1 MKNTTKRARALLV
14 SLLSVLMLC
23 CLFMAVGIGASAED
37 VLITDAPL
45 TAGRSFEDGEGI
57 QLGKDLDTMPRTY
70 EAVVYVP
77 SDVNQKGAILSNFYP
92 LGNTPHIDFAIINGG
107 TNGAEARPLLDIT
120 DVNNNRTRVEF
131 RKDVKAEGWMHVVIT
146 HESNED
152 GDVYTCYV
160 NGEKVSKSNINIWI
174 DGTKNNEAIVT
185 YGEMDM
191 SGMENS
197 SSMYLGQAYA
207 YTSVTELGADD
218 PYNDGGA
225 YEPTNFKGRIK
236 NVALYSTVLTEAE
249 IKANYQS
256 GINPS
261 RDDLILCYDLTATET
276 SGETKSGYI
285 SDISG
290 NGYNTV
296 PLFHE
301 REDEL
306 NSDDFDYAFAVL
318 GDTQFLVD
326 RDVAYGTSYTA
337 DIYNWIIANKDAK
350 KIARVLG
357 VGDIV
362 EDGNI
367 YEKVSDEV
375 RARAQWTY
383 AVAQFARLEEAGI
396 PYTITWGFN
405 HDGQKGQ
412 EFTEYFASS
421 TNFTDSDIGYFISDS
436 THADYNKR
444 LANYYQRFEVDAKG
458 ESGEDIKIGYLV
470 MCIEYRPS
478 DDVLSW
484 ADEVIKANPDS
495 RVIISTHY
503 FLNQYGEI
511 SEEYAEIQPKW
522 DRLANE
528 NKNVELILSGHVARQ
543 NNIVKAYTVAKSGQT
558 VAQLLIDPQ
567 QMDRFYGYDDTGVV
581 AMLYFSNQGN
591 DVRVELVSTAKTMR
605 AREAAKA
612 DGKDENSVTDI
623 LYGARNE
630 FTYNLS
636 EVKAPIT
643 TEYGVIPAEYTSAE
657 EYPFVIFDSNK
668 NWIGAHYRFY
678 GARSEDSA
686 VGVAKA
692 YLKDN
697 NVWANGSYGKN
708 EVSVIILMRRDVTMD
723 DNEEYSNIA
732 QAQGKLTIDLG
743 GNQLKAA
750 ESKTLFALS
759 HKKYDYSGDANIF
772 PTTLEVKN
780 GKIVLTNSYLI
791 AFSVSEGGEG
801 KQYNCT
807 FDNVDFAITGTAKR
821 LVNVSGSMY
830 SFDPTVKFDN
840 CDFDFTKAQNQITLC
855 YLGTEN
861 VSVHYTVIGGEIKGG
876 ASGCKIAVGADV
888 NRGSAT
894 VKANADKQYPYLI
907 LPSGVSVT
915 TEKLNGGSHYFKKV
929 SGTDEITYKLYTT
942 LGSYGAVLADDT
954 EYAFLVF
961 DGNNKLKYKSDE
973 LYGNAA
979 STSAINRAKE
989 NILKENRWVLQADG
1003 TYAYEGKNSGDAPVT
1018 ATIVLMRDYTMG
1030 EYEAYSNLSQIQGV
1044 LTIDLNGHTLSA
1056 NETETL
1062 FPTSLKQ
1069 WTSSG
1074 DEKIF
1079 PSQITLKNGNIN
1091 VYNHAIVTFANNT
1104 NGNGKEFTYRFED
1117 VEIFVKGT
1125 ASSII
1130 ADQPGTSSVTYKTA
1144 LELVDCRI
1152 DISESTASGAV
1163 TLFNLGNKTTNT
1175 SVRVYGGSIAS
1186 SDKEFKIWTQA
1197 SGSGTI
1203 VFYKSEGEYT
1213 VMSSNGFVPE
1223 ESVMTEEGLECVFV
1237 KKSASADEVTFVLC
1251 PEVMANYKIKTSV
1264 TLHTNF
1270 VYNIYVPVSNA
1281 KSFTVNGSAIEY
1293 RTEVIDGTEYY
1304 CIAVNLPAGEALSD
1318 IALKVTLYAGDNTVD
1333 VNWTLSV
1340 LKYTKSILSGKFG
1353 DTTKT
1358 LMKDMLVYAAAA
1370 HTYFENELDSVKL
1383 LEIEGLLNGYTKAV
1397 PVAEAKKPESSTYFT
1412 DVAVYVGDVPSF
1424 RFYLADGYS
1433 AEDFTFKAG
1442 KRSVSAAE
1450 GTDRNGKYLE
1460 VTMYAYMMLDDVTY
1474 TVTDK
1479 VSGVRVSESYNL
1491 YAYLEFA
1498 KSENNLKLTAVV
1510 EGLIKYSVSANEYRQ
1525 SVLNK
1530 NKVSAEVVNKNGASG
1545 AVSFVVD
1552 DGDQTTARFL
1562 QEMMIKYPTLALS
1575 FAVPVK
1581 KLATLAIEDKDGN
1594 GIPNYVMVDGKYVY
1608 EVIEDS
1614 YEFWCNILSSGNAE
1628 IVNHSYTHGYF
1639 GSNDNGGSF
1648 EYVKNGS
1655 SEVTTS
1661 DILPEGSVSKEIYAS
1676 KQILEELF
1684 ADYISDNNT
1693 MVSYIGAGIGVR
1705 TSDFTLADGTVI
1717 TTYKT
1722 FLDGALEEAYENGD
1736 VVAVNSTFGQYYS
1749 EALDVSTKVV
1759 LAEKFDEALRL
1770 KIPRYMIEYY
1780 NANPEGLVNGD
1791 ISNWTEFIDAA
1802 AELNGWACFCIHKIR
1817 ENAPESTSDH
1827 IITEAQAEALLKYA
1841 VENNLW
1847 IATNTEAA
1855 IYFSEWST
1863 ASVITELVNGEIR
1876 VTVTDEEDDSIYN
1889 MALTVKVNLPE
1900 GWESAVCG
1908 GKSCEIFRN
1917 EDGSAYVLVDIVP
1930 DTECAVITQGN

>member
-1 MKNTTKRARALLV
+1 MKNTTKRARAWLV

-23 CLFMAVGIGASAED
+23 CLFIAVGIGTSAAD
-37 VLITDAPL
+37 TLITDAPL

-77 SDVNQKGAILSNFYP
+77 ADVNQKGAILSNFYP

-197 SSMYLGQAYA
+197 ASMYLGQAYA
-207 YTSVTELGADD
+207 YSSVTELGADD

-256 GINPS
+256 GINVS
-261 RDDLILCYDLTATET
+261 RDDIILCYDLTSEET

-285 SDISG
+285 TDISG

-301 REDEL
+301 REDEI
-306 NSDDFDYAFAVL
+306 SGDDFDYAFAVL

-326 RDVAYGTSYTA
+326 RDVAMGTSYTA

-478 DDVLSW
+478 DAVLSW
-484 ADEVIKANPDS
+484 ADSVIKANADS

-503 FLNQYGEI
+503 FLNQHGEI

-581 AMLYFSNQGN
+581 VMLYFSNQGN

-605 AREAAKA
+605 AREAAEA
-612 DGKDENSVTDI
+612 EGKNPDEVTDI
-623 LYGARNE
+623 LYGKRNE
-630 FTYNLS
+630 FTYNLKTV
-636 EVKAPIT
+636 EAPVE
-643 TEYGVIPAEYTSAE
+643 TEYGVIPAEYASE
-657 EYPFVIFDSNK
+657 DEYPFVLFDSNK
-668 NWIGAHYRFY
+668 NWIGAAMQLY
-678 GARSEDSA
+678 GAKLDTMA
-686 VGVAKA
+686 VGKAKD
-692 YLKDN
+692 YLKRN
-697 NVWANGSYGKN
+697 TWSGGSYGKG
-708 EVSVIILMRRDVTMD
+708 EISVIILMRRDVVMAAD
-723 DNEEYSNIA
+723 EEYYNIA
-732 QAQGKLTIDLG
+732 QAKGNIIIDLNG
-743 GNQLKAA
+743 KTLTAPSSKHLFNLAHKAA
-750 ESKTLFALS
+750 PTAYGQTIFNTAL
-759 HKKYDYSGDANIF
+759 
-772 PTTLEVKN
+772 TVKN
-780 GKIVLTNSYLI
+780 GAVSISNGYLVNYSI
-791 AFSVSEGGEG
+791 SDNGEG
-801 KQYNCT
+801 KHFTCV
-807 FDNVDFAITGTAKR
+807 FDNVDFKVTGSASK
-821 LVNVSGSMY
+821 LVNVGGSKY
-830 SFDPTVKFDN
+830 EFNPTVKFDN
-840 CDFDFTKAQNQITLC
+840 CDFDLSDASQKVTLC
-855 YLGTEN
+855 YLGTN
-861 VSVHYTVIGGEIKGG
+861 TISVHYTVIGGEIKGG

-929 SGTDEITYKLYTT
+929 SGTDEITYKLYTK
-942 LGSYGAVLADDT
+942 LGNYGEVSADDT

-1018 ATIVLMRDYTMG
+1018 CTILMMRDYTMG

-1062 FPTSLKQ
+1062 FPTSLKK

-1074 DEKIF
+1074 DAEIF
-1079 PSQITLKNGNIN
+1079 PSQITLKNGKID
-1091 VYNHAIVTFANNT
+1091 VYNHAIITFANNT

-1117 VEIFVKGT
+1117 VEIFAKGT
-1125 ASSII
+1125 ASSVI
-1130 ADQPGTSSVTYKTA
+1130 ADQPGTASVTYKTA
-1144 LELVDCRI
+1144 LELVNCKI
-1152 DISESTASGAV
+1152 DISGSLASGAV
-1163 TLFNLGNKTTNT
+1163 TLFNLGSKTTNT
-1175 SVRVYGGSIAS
+1175 NARVYGGSIVS
-1186 SDKEFKIWTQA
+1186 GNKEFKLWEKA

-1203 VFYKSEGEYT
+1203 VFYKSEGAYT
-1213 VMSSNGFVPE
+1213 VMSSGGFAPA
-1223 ESVMTEEGLECVFV
+1223 ESVTTEEGIECVFI
-1237 KKSASADEVTFVLC
+1237 KKNATAGTVTFVLC

-1281 KSFTVNGSAIEY
+1281 KSFTVNGGAVEY

-1304 CIAVNLPAGEALSD
+1304 CIAVDLPAGEALSD
-1318 IALKVTLYAGDNTVD
+1318 IALKVTLYAGDKTVD
-1333 VNWTLSV
+1333 VNWTLSI

-1370 HTYFENELDSVKL
+1370 HTYFENELDGEKKS
-1383 LEIEGLLNGYTKAV
+1383 EIEALLSGYV
-1397 PVAEAKKPESSTYFT
+1397 REMPEGEAKKPLDTTYFT

-1433 AEDFTFKAG
+1433 AEDFTFTAG
-1442 KRSVSAAE
+1442 KRSVSSRE
-1450 GTDRNGKYLE
+1450 GVDKNGKYLE

-1479 VSGVRVSESYNL
+1479 ESGVSVSESYNL
-1491 YAYLEFA
+1491 YAYLDFA
-1498 KSENNLKLTAVV
+1498 KNENDPKLTAVV
-1510 EGLIKYSVSANEYRQ
+1510 EGLMKYSASAKEYRE

-1530 NKVSAEVVNKNGASG
+1530 NAVSAEIVNKNGASG

-1552 DGDQTTARFL
+1552 DGDQTTASFL
-1562 QEMMIKYPTLALS
+1562 QEMMIKYPTLALT

-1608 EVIEDS
+1608 EVNEES
-1614 YEFWCNILSSGNAE
+1614 YAFWCDILSSGNAE

-1648 EYVKNGS
+1648 EYVKNNS

-1661 DILPEGSVSKEIYAS
+1661 EVLPEGSVSKEIYAS

-1722 FLDGALEEAYENGD
+1722 FLDGALKEAYENGE
-1736 VVAVNSTFGQYYS
+1736 VVAVNTTFGQYYS
-1749 EALDVSTKVV
+1749 ASLDVSTKVV

-1770 KIPRYMIEYY
+1770 KIPRYMIESY

-1847 IATNTEAA
+1847 IATNTEVAL
-1855 IYFSEWST
+1855 YFSEWST

-1889 MALTVKVNLPE
+1889 MALTVKVNLPD
-1900 GWESAVCG
+1900 GWESAEVG